1 MLSRSLLLVPA
12 TLALFLADDAFAGR
26 PERARAPLVR
36 PAAAP
41 DVDAKGRLDL
51 RSHKAGQDRF
61 SVRAMQVD
69 TALTYEA
76 FLEDSAGSLTFT
88 SIGFLTPSLDDPEAA
103 ALKFDQKTG
112 PLPFDVPAVADLA
125 GLELR
130 VQSGGQVYLRGLVP
144 DFPAQGNRRGGA
156 WTRERAALDPTDPPQ
171 DEDAKGRVEV
181 RRKAS
186 HSRDRFVVKAQKVPA
201 ATVVFSVFLDDG
213 LGVMTEVGQMTP
225 SADDPEEAMFKVD
238 TKSGAPLPFEVFSM
252 DDLAGRALEVRGD
265 DGFTYLTG
273 EVPVLNPR

>member
-1 MLSRSLLLVPA
+1 MLSRSLLFVPA
-12 TLALFLADDAFAGR
+12 TLALLLADDALAGK

-41 DVDAKGRLDL
+41 DADAKGRLDL

-61 SVRAMQVD
+61 SVRAMRVD

-76 FLEDSAGSLTFT
+76 FLEDAAGSLTFT
-88 SIGFLTPSLDDPEAA
+88 SIGVLTPSVDDPEAA

-125 GLELR
+125 GRELQ

-144 DFPAQGNRRGGA
+144 DFPAQGSQRGGA
-156 WTRERAALDPTDPPQ
+156 WTKGRAALSQPDPPP

-181 RRKAS
+181 RRKSS
-186 HSRDRFVVKAQKVPA
+186 HNRDRFVVKVEKVPTS
-201 ATVVFSVFLDDG
+201 TVVFSVFLDDG
-213 LGVMTEVGQMTP
+213 LGVLTEVGLMTA
-225 SADDPEEAMFKVD
+225 SLDDPESAMLKVD
-238 TKSGAPLPFEVFSM
+238 TKSGAPLPFEVFSV
-252 DDLAGRALEVRGD
+252 DELSGRALEIRGD

-273 EVPVLNPR
+273 EVPALD